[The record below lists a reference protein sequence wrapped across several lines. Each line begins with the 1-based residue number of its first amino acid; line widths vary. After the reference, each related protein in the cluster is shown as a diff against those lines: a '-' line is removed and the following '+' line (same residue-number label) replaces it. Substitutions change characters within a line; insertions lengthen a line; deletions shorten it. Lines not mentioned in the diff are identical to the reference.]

1 MNPFIVTSSL
11 WLERAACRWVP
22 AIDVR
27 DSTRKIKYWQE
38 ENIHQNLDKLL
49 TRLDYQDPIGM
60 SIQNKI
66 DQNGKRIEP
75 ARNTF
80 GVDILA
86 PPSHSAVANSRCDH
100 CHAAQYWRN
109 RCRRGKSQI
118 NRYASSLPSLLAAA
132 KR

>member
-38 ENIHQNLDKLL
+38 EKIHQNMDKLL
-49 TRLDYQDPIGM
+49 ARLDYQDAVGM
-60 SIQNKI
+60 STQNEI
-66 DQNGKRIEP
+66 GQIGEQIES
-75 ARNTF
+75 ARNPF
-80 GVDILA
+80 GVDILV
-86 PPSHSAVANSRCDH
+86 PTSHSAVANSRCDY
-100 CHAAQYWRN
+100 CHAAQFGRN

-118 NRYASSLPSLLAAA
+118 N
-132 KR
+132 